1 MMIFLPRFGFTE
13 AIRNVYAVN
22 MTGNDNSV
30 NIKETNGTSGS
41 YHHGDL
47 RSATLALGMERIEQQ
62 DHPELGLRA
71 LARDLGVSATALYRH
86 FPNKDALLDALALE
100 ALGRLGDNQ
109 AKAAMEAGG
118 GREAFVEVGITY
130 VEWAH
135 SNPALVRL
143 IYNRVGEVDLTDGNP
158 DEMGEAF
165 RQLRNGIAAMMPESL
180 SDEDRA
186 AAALHAWS
194 LVHGLAMLI
203 LDGQIEY
210 DPVMIRKVV
219 TMTDFGLG
227 QAC

>member
-1 MMIFLPRFGFTE
+1 MIFLPRFGFTE

-109 AKAAMEAGG
+109 AKAAMKAGG

>member
-1 MMIFLPRFGFTE
+1 MIFLPRLGFTDV
-13 AIRNVYAVN
+13 IRNVYAVN
-22 MTGNDNSV
+22 MTANANSV
-30 NIKETNGTSGS
+30 NIEGNDGQSRA

-47 RSATLALGMERIEQQ
+47 RGAALALGMERIEKQ

-100 ALGRLGDNQ
+100 ALGRLGTNQ

-143 IYNRVGEVDLTDGNP
+143 IYNRVGEVDLTDGDP

-165 RQLRNGIAAMMPESL
+165 RQLRAGIAAMMPESL

-219 TMTDFGLG
+219 TMTDFGLT
-227 QAC
+227 QDC